1 MDNQLQLFNVE
12 EFGNVRF
19 IIIDNEPWF
28 VGKDVARAL
37 GYQDTDKAIRQHVPD
52 KFKRFITHKEWSEM
66 VQKQMA
72 SNQDLSQQMA
82 SLSNPAKSAGSYSD
96 ATFSYGGQVTTPNGL
111 IFIREPGLWR
121 LVLRSNLPNAERFTD
136 KVCEEILPSIR
147 KTGMYIADPALR
159 KRLEYI
165 KETEQWAYS
174 TGLSPKLR
182 KHYADTAEALMKEFV
197 ERALANDEISKRAYA
212 LREKNSGVDYDTPHF
227 LRHFIAEHCE
237 FDRFA
242 RIPAEIF
249 IKLLREEYP
258 ESTANWSNRQIVK
271 DLSFVKGVDVIH
283 ESNQHTWLYGIC
295 FTSQNQHGSNA

>member
-28 VGKDVARAL
+28 AGKDIATAL
-37 GYQDTDKAIRQHVPD
+37 GYKDTDKAIRQHVPD
-52 KFKRFITHKEWSEM
+52 KFKRFITQKEWLESA
-66 VQKQMA
+66 QKQMA
-72 SNQDLSQQMA
+72 SWR
-82 SLSNPAKSAGSYSD
+82 NPAKSAGAYSD
-96 ATFSYGGQVTTPNGL
+96 AIFSYGGQVTTPNGL
-111 IFIREPGLWR
+111 TFIKEAGLWR
-121 LVLRSNLPNAERFTD
+121 LALRSNLPNAERFTD

-174 TGLSPKLR
+174 SGLSPKLR

-197 ERALANDEISKRAYA
+197 ERALVNDEISKRAYA
-212 LREKNSGVDYDTPHF
+212 LREKNPGVDYDTPHF
-227 LRHFIAEHCE
+227 LRRFIAEHCE

-271 DLSFVKGVDVIH
+271 DLRFIKGVDVIH

-295 FTSQNQHGSNA
+295 FTSQNQHGSNV